1 MRALE
6 CTTGH
11 VIYNS
16 AYTYKFQLKT
26 TIDHDFF
33 MSSISYRPSDLF
45 LLKEFSK
52 NVIFSNSYNFVSES
66 AIHPLLQNYWFSSCL
81 WTQLK
86 IHFVCSMVKRGCPG
100 DASILKP
107 TIMAA
112 VPLMLDR
119 IYKAIN
125 EKVNKGSPFTQK
137 LFNWAYEYR
146 YN

>member
-1 MRALE
+1 
-6 CTTGH
+6 
-11 VIYNS
+11 
-16 AYTYKFQLKT
+16 
-26 TIDHDFF
+26 
-33 MSSISYRPSDLF
+33 
-45 LLKEFSK
+45 
-52 NVIFSNSYNFVSES
+52 
-66 AIHPLLQNYWFSSCL
+66 
-81 WTQLK
+81 
-86 IHFVCSMVKRGCPG
+86 MVKRGCPG

-146 YN
+146 YVAEYNFLKNISYNTYTRTEHEWRHPLLDIATTLISRNAEHLNKIPTY